1 MRDLYS
7 RQSRKKTEEK
17 KQGKNTSIVRKCK
30 SYWQLQSTQHLNMH
44 FNKLACI
51 YTEKDTSE
59 MRNTHEFPFYFDLK
73 VATQVL
79 TKESNTS
86 QNITYKNQVPSH
98 IVRI

>member
-1 MRDLYS
+1 
-7 RQSRKKTEEK
+7 
-17 KQGKNTSIVRKCK
+17 
-30 SYWQLQSTQHLNMH
+30 MH

-98 IVRI
+98 IVRIWSKQKIKAIHQTTDVQKKFGNEEQLQFGRERNSSTA